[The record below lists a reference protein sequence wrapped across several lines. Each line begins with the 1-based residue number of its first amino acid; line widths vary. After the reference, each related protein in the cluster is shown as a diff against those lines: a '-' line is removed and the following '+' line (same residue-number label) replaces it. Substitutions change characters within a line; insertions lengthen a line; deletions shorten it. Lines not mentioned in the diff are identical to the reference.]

1 MSLSSKI
8 PMAES
13 QSTQSAVPTRVA
25 SRKWRIMGEDE
36 QLTTSPSIQGTI
48 WFLERG
54 PQGSAAQPPR
64 KTQAEREMLTV

>member
-1 MSLSSKI
+1 
-8 PMAES
+8 
-13 QSTQSAVPTRVA
+13 
-25 SRKWRIMGEDE
+25 MGEDE
-36 QLTTSPSIQGTI
+36 QLTTSPSVQGTI